1 MLKNPQAISQQT
13 HRYKRLL
20 PIPSYGFARNQ
31 ALVPLVGAELAQAV
45 HSFPIVFASFGEAF
59 VLMAMLSL
67 QPENNHFVAADG
79 RWLGNYIP
87 AVLRQYPFAVG
98 LPAEGGEP
106 ILCADA
112 DSGLISD
119 TDGQPLFEVDGAP
132 SEPMRKMMEFVGEIE
147 RNRAFTIRAVNA
159 LVKHNLIVP
168 WEISLQHSKGP
179 HQINGLFKID
189 EAAMNAL
196 SNDAFLEMRQAGALP
211 VAYAHLLSLN
221 RIDVLIRLATEQTQN
236 PAAGKIAPARAALDP
251 NGDLVFNF

>member
-1 MLKNPQAISQQT
+1 
-13 HRYKRLL
+13 
-20 PIPSYGFARNQ
+20 
-31 ALVPLVGAELAQAV
+31 
-45 HSFPIVFASFGEAF
+45 
-59 VLMAMLSL
+59 
-67 QPENNHFVAADG
+67 
-79 RWLGNYIP
+79 
-87 AVLRQYPFAVG
+87 
-98 LPAEGGEP
+98 
-106 ILCADA
+106 
-112 DSGLISD
+112 
-119 TDGQPLFEVDGAP
+119 
-132 SEPMRKMMEFVGEIE
+132 MRKMMEFVGEIE